1 MKTKNPFILCSSILI
16 FLLVAV
22 TAKAEL
28 HSGIKELVGSS
39 LIDKSGNEFSTEVL
53 SGKMI
58 GLYFSAGWCPP
69 CKTFSP
75 KIRDFRNQNSEDF
88 EIVMVSADSS
98 SSAQLNYM
106 KDMDMSGYALAL
118 NSPKTN
124 QLYRQFSITG
134 IPTVVILSH
143 DGSILSQN
151 GRSEVTYNANTSIST
166 WKNSPNYVD
175 TKTEEEDRQTETASG
190 SNAPAPPSTAPP
202 ARPGSTLEKE
212 IEELKAENARKD
224 ALIAELKERAE
235 QCEKL
240 AVDFNA
246 SCAALS
252 GEVNGLK
259 TEVVA
264 LTGENDNLRTQLS
277 NAETTASACSMELA
291 QVKQQLEQ
299 CQAQA
304 QAPFLTEWI
313 YSPEQGWLYT
323 NAEFFPFIYSES
335 QGDWLLYEIG
345 SSSPRNFFNYKDNQ
359 WQSW

>member
-1 MKTKNPFILCSSILI
+1 
-16 FLLVAV
+16 
-22 TAKAEL
+22 
-28 HSGIKELVGSS
+28 
-39 LIDKSGNEFSTEVL
+39 
-53 SGKMI
+53 
-58 GLYFSAGWCPP
+58 
-69 CKTFSP
+69 
-75 KIRDFRNQNSEDF
+75 
-88 EIVMVSADSS
+88 
-98 SSAQLNYM
+98 
-106 KDMDMSGYALAL
+106 MDMSGYALAL

-134 IPTVVILSH
+134 IPTVVILSP

-166 WKNSPNYVD
+166 WKNSPNYD
-175 TKTEEEDRQTETASG
+175 FEEEDRQPETASG

-202 ARPGSTLEKE
+202 NFARPGSTLEKE

-246 SCAALS
+246 SVLSVS

-259 TEVVA
+259 TEIVA
-264 LTGENDNLRTQLS
+264 LTGENDNLLNSNQTPRLPPPPAAWNSPRSNSNSNNARPRRNGSLPHGMDLQPRTGTRS
-277 NAETTASACSMELA
+277 N
-291 QVKQQLEQ
+291 
-299 CQAQA
+299 
-304 QAPFLTEWI
+304 
-313 YSPEQGWLYT
+313 T

-345 SSSPRNFFNYKDNQ
+345 SPATSSTTRTTSGNPCSISGRRASSLTKR
-359 WQSW
+359 

>member
-1 MKTKNPFILCSSILI
+1 MKTKISFILCSSILI

-28 HSGIKELVGSS
+28 HSGMKELVGSS

-98 SSAQLNYM
+98 SYAQLNYM

-134 IPTVVILSH
+134 IPTVVILSP

-151 GRSEVTYNANTSIST
+151 GRSEITYNANTSIST

-175 TKTEEEDRQTETASG
+175 TKNEQEDQQPETAS
-190 SNAPAPPSTAPP
+190 APPSTAPP

-224 ALIAELKERAE
+224 ALIAELKERVE

-259 TEVVA
+259 TEIVA
-264 LTGENDNLRTQLS
+264 LTGENDNLRAQLS

-291 QVKQQLEQ
+291 RVKQ
-299 CQAQA
+299 
-304 QAPFLTEWI
+304 
-313 YSPEQGWLYT
+313 
-323 NAEFFPFIYSES
+323 
-335 QGDWLLYEIG
+335 
-345 SSSPRNFFNYKDNQ
+345 
-359 WQSW
+359 